1 MATGDTVL
9 REDSL
14 VRGPDGLGISLT
26 VPWYRSLWL
35 SSVSDIAVTLD
46 GQPIPREDLRV
57 ELGDRTYAVD
67 ELQDQWDVL
76 WFIQDRLVVVAP
88 RTEPRTNGE
97 QVDVE
102 VTVDLRLPYMQI
114 APMKYV
120 TNHAT
125 NRRSL
130 VASGAAEPPSEERA
144 RRGARPLD
152 AGAATPAVPGSD
164 IKLGLS
170 LYSLTS
176 EWAAGRYDLHGLLDA
191 VADAGIGPGIEIVAS
206 QTVRTYPVVTDEFVR
221 EWRDAFDRHGFV
233 PSSFGAN
240 LDMGRRR
247 DRDMTLDEEYEFTAT
262 QFRSAHAL
270 GYHLV
275 RIQSAKPELIRRL
288 MPLAEELD
296 LTLGWEIHAPHGP
309 NSPKVMEI
317 RELYDA
323 IDSPRLG
330 FVADFSA
337 TMRRMSPTLLR
348 KLAKMGLATEDL
360 ERLQE
365 IWSTDAAIDQ
375 QHGEFVA
382 YLNSRNIAPESL
394 GSFARLAFNMH
405 GHLDPSEWA
414 DIMPRIVHV
423 HAKFYDIDDDGNEP
437 AIDYPAL
444 VRVLVNGGYAGFMSS
459 EWEGHAF
466 ADVDEADPIDLIRKQ
481 HALIRQAIS
490 TALAERK

>member
-1 MATGDTVL
+1 MATGDTIL
-9 REDSL
+9 TGDSL
-14 VRGPDGLGISLT
+14 IPRPDGLGIALT

-35 SSVSDIAVTLD
+35 SSVSDIAVTID
-46 GQPIPREDLRV
+46 GRPIARQDLRV
-57 ELGDRTYAVD
+57 ELGDRSYAVD

-88 RTEPRTNGE
+88 RGQTPGNGS

-102 VTVDLRLPYMQI
+102 VTVDLRLPYMQV
-114 APMKYV
+114 APMTYV
-120 TNHAT
+120 TNHAV
-125 NRRSL
+125 NRRSF
-130 VASGAAEPPSEERA
+130 VA
-144 RRGARPLD
+144 D
-152 AGAATPAVPGSD
+152 AVATSAVPGSD

-176 EWAAGRYDLHGLLDA
+176 EWAAGRYDLHGLLDT
-191 VADAGIGPGIEIVAS
+191 VAAAGIGPGIEIVAS
-206 QTVRTYPVVTDEFVR
+206 QTVRTYPEVTKEFVR

-233 PSSFGAN
+233 PSSFGCN

-247 DRDMTLDEEYEFTAT
+247 DRDMTLDEEYDFTAT
-262 QFRSAHAL
+262 QFRSANAL
-270 GYHLV
+270 GYSLV

-296 LTLGWEIHAPHGP
+296 LTLGWEIHAPYGP
-309 NSPKVMEI
+309 NTPNVMQI
-317 RELYDA
+317 RELYDE

-348 KLAKMGLATEDL
+348 KLAKMGLADEDL

-365 IWSTDAAIDQ
+365 IWAKDSDINERHA
-375 QHGEFVA
+375 EFVA
-382 YLNSRNIAPESL
+382 YLHSRNVAPESL

-405 GHLDPSEWA
+405 GHIDPREWS

-444 VRVLVNGGYAGFMSS
+444 VREFVNGGYSGFFSS

-466 ADVDEADPIDLIRKQ
+466 ADLDEADPVDLIRKQ
-481 HALIRQAIS
+481 HDLIRRSIS
-490 TALAERK
+490 AALPEGV